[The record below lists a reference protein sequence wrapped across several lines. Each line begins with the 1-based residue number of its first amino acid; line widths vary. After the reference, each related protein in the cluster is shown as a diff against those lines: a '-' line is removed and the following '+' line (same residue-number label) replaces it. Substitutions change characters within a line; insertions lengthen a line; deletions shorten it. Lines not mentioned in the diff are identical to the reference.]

1 MNLPGL
7 ITVQPD
13 RTEELDA
20 LARMVGTC
28 FLEEMWYVTWLE
40 ALDELGIG
48 RDRKLEITR
57 AVIRADYEG
66 TAPYQCVYALP
77 DRAGAANV
85 YLRSELG
92 DVDWTELE
100 EESGTLLAEVLTDEE
115 IDVLGPRIEA
125 MDPISS
131 TSWPLERA
139 AADEDFIYFI
149 SAGVDPE
156 KRGSGAFRRLL
167 TPFLEY
173 ADEHGLA
180 CYLDC
185 YTERLEQL
193 YGHFGFETVERRS
206 IDAFPIEERLMVR
219 RAR

>member
-57 AVIRADYEG
+57 AVIRSDYEV

-156 KRGSGAFRRLL
+156 KRGSGAFRRLF
-167 TPFLEY
+167 TPFLDE
-173 ADEHGLA
+173 ADRRGLR

>member
-7 ITVQPD
+7 ITVRPD
-13 RTEELDA
+13 QTDELDA

-28 FLEEMWYVTWLE
+28 FLEEMWYVTWL
-40 ALDELGIG
+40 DVPGISEE
-48 RDRKLEITR
+48 RKLAITR
-57 AVIRADYEG
+57 AVIRSDYAA

-92 DVDWTELE
+92 DVSWPELE
-100 EESGTLLAEVLTDEE
+100 EESGMLLAEQLTDEE
-115 IDVLGPRIEA
+115 LSVLGPRIEEL
-125 MDPISS
+125 DPISS

-139 AADEDFIYFI
+139 GADEDFIYFI
-149 SAGVDPE
+149 SAGVDPD
-156 KRGSGAFRRLL
+156 KRGSGAFRRLFE
-167 TPFLEY
+167 PFLAY
-173 ADEHGLA
+173 ADEHGLD

-185 YTERLEQL
+185 YTDRLEQL

-206 IDAFPIEERLMVR
+206 IDAFPIEERLMIR
-219 RAR
+219 KPR

>member
-7 ITVQPD
+7 VTVQPD

-57 AVIRADYEG
+57 AVIRSDYEV

-100 EESGTLLAEVLTDEE
+100 EESGALLAEVLTDEE
-115 IDVLGPRIEA
+115 IDVLGP
-125 MDPISS
+125 
-131 TSWPLERA
+131 
-139 AADEDFIYFI
+139 
-149 SAGVDPE
+149 
-156 KRGSGAFRRLL
+156 
-167 TPFLEY
+167 EY

>member
-57 AVIRADYEG
+57 AVIRSDYEV

-100 EESGTLLAEVLTDEE
+100 EESGTLLAEVLTDEV
-115 IDVLGPRIEA
+115 IRRHVKVGQ
-125 MDPISS
+125 
-131 TSWPLERA
+131 
-139 AADEDFIYFI
+139 
-149 SAGVDPE
+149 
-156 KRGSGAFRRLL
+156 AF
-167 TPFLEY
+167 
-173 ADEHGLA
+173 A
-180 CYLDC
+180 
-185 YTERLEQL
+185 Q
-193 YGHFGFETVERRS
+193 
-206 IDAFPIEERLMVR
+206 
-219 RAR
+219 

>member
-7 ITVQPD
+7 VTVQPD

-57 AVIRADYEG
+57 AVIRSDYEV

-100 EESGTLLAEVLTDEE
+100 EESGALLAEVLTDEE

-156 KRGSGAFRRLL
+156 KVARVKAAIAAKAKK
-167 TPFLEY
+167 EAAAKQAA
-173 ADEHGLA
+173 ADEKIA
-180 CYLDC
+180 NLDPEKAAKVKAALEAKAAREAAK
-185 YTERLEQL
+185 TETEKE
-193 YGHFGFETVERRS
+193 GE
-206 IDAFPIEERLMVR
+206 
-219 RAR
+219 

>member
-57 AVIRADYEG
+57 AVIRSDYEV

-115 IDVLGPRIEA
+115 IDVLGPTR
-125 MDPISS
+125 ISS
-131 TSWPLERA
+131 TSSRPVWIPRSVAAEHSAVCSRRFWNTPTSTGWPATSIATPNGSSSCTATSASRRWSA
-139 AADEDFIYFI
+139 AASTPSPSK
-149 SAGVDPE
+149 SA
-156 KRGSGAFRRLL
+156 
-167 TPFLEY
+167 
-173 ADEHGLA
+173 
-180 CYLDC
+180 
-185 YTERLEQL
+185 
-193 YGHFGFETVERRS
+193 
-206 IDAFPIEERLMVR
+206 
-219 RAR
+219 

>member
-7 ITVQPD
+7 ITVRPD
-13 RTEELDA
+13 QTEELDA

-28 FLEEMWYVTWLE
+28 FLEEMWYVTWL
-40 ALDELGIG
+40 DVPGISEE
-48 RDRKLEITR
+48 RKLAITR
-57 AVIRADYEG
+57 AVIRSDYAA

-92 DVDWTELE
+92 DVSWPELE
-100 EESGTLLAEVLTDEE
+100 EESGMLLAEQLTDEE
-115 IDVLGPRIEA
+115 LSVLGPRIEEL
-125 MDPISS
+125 DPISS

-139 AADEDFIYFI
+139 GADEDFIYFI
-149 SAGVDPE
+149 SAGVDPD
-156 KRGSGAFRRLL
+156 KRGSGAFRRLFE
-167 TPFLEY
+167 PFLAY
-173 ADEHGLA
+173 ADEHGFD

-185 YTERLEQL
+185 YTDRLEQL

-206 IDAFPIEERLMVR
+206 IDAFPIEERLMIR
-219 RAR
+219 KPR

>member
-1 MNLPGL
+1 M
-7 ITVQPD
+7 
-13 RTEELDA
+13 
-20 LARMVGTC
+20 
-28 FLEEMWYVTWLE
+28 
-40 ALDELGIG
+40 
-48 RDRKLEITR
+48 
-57 AVIRADYEG
+57 
-66 TAPYQCVYALP
+66 YALP

-139 AADEDFIYFI
+139 AADEDFIYF
-149 SAGVDPE
+149 E

>member
-57 AVIRADYEG
+57 AVIRSDYEV

-100 EESGTLLAEVLTDEE
+100 EESGTLLA
-115 IDVLGPRIEA
+115 
-125 MDPISS
+125 
-131 TSWPLERA
+131 
-139 AADEDFIYFI
+139 
-149 SAGVDPE
+149 
-156 KRGSGAFRRLL
+156 
-167 TPFLEY
+167 
-173 ADEHGLA
+173 
-180 CYLDC
+180 
-185 YTERLEQL
+185 
-193 YGHFGFETVERRS
+193 
-206 IDAFPIEERLMVR
+206 
-219 RAR
+219 

>member
-7 ITVQPD
+7 ITVRPD
-13 RTEELDA
+13 QTEELDA

-28 FLEEMWYVTWLE
+28 FLEEMWYVTWL
-40 ALDELGIG
+40 DVPGISEE
-48 RDRKLEITR
+48 RKLAITR
-57 AVIRADYEG
+57 AVIRSDYAA

-92 DVDWTELE
+92 DVSWPELE
-100 EESGTLLAEVLTDEE
+100 EESGMLLAEQLTDEE
-115 IDVLGPRIEA
+115 LSVLGPRIEEL
-125 MDPISS
+125 DPISS

-139 AADEDFIYFI
+139 GADEDFIYFI
-149 SAGVDPE
+149 SAGVDPD
-156 KRGSGAFRRLL
+156 KRGSGAFRRLFE
-167 TPFLEY
+167 PFLAY
-173 ADEHGLA
+173 ADEHGLD

-185 YTERLEQL
+185 YTDRLEQL

-206 IDAFPIEERLMVR
+206 IDAFPIEERLMIR
-219 RAR
+219 KPR

>member
-57 AVIRADYEG
+57 AVIRSDYEV

-100 EESGTLLAEVLTDEE
+100 EESGTLLAEVLTDGE
-115 IDVLGPRIEA
+115 IDVLGPRIE
-125 MDPISS
+125 
-131 TSWPLERA
+131 

-156 KRGSGAFRRLL
+156 KRGSGAFRRLF

>member
-57 AVIRADYEG
+57 AVIRSDYEV
-66 TAPYQCVYALP
+66 TTPYQCVYALP

-100 EESGTLLAEVLTDEE
+100 EESGTLLAEVPTDEE

>member
-57 AVIRADYEG
+57 AVIRSDYEV

-92 DVDWTELE
+92 EGAWVAAT
-100 EESGTLLAEVLTDEE
+100 GEVPEA
-115 IDVLGPRIEA
+115 VLKA
-125 MDPISS
+125 MSQP
-131 TSWPLERA
+131 
-139 AADEDFIYFI
+139 
-149 SAGVDPE
+149 
-156 KRGSGAFRRLL
+156 
-167 TPFLEY
+167 
-173 ADEHGLA
+173 
-180 CYLDC
+180 
-185 YTERLEQL
+185 
-193 YGHFGFETVERRS
+193 
-206 IDAFPIEERLMVR
+206 VR
-219 RAR
+219 RCEDLILDGMYLIWQKNQK